1 MSSATNDGIIA
12 LGAVPPVAHNSGDGI
27 FFDGT
32 GKMLIGSGSGDRL
45 QFDGT
50 NFTVQVGSLELD
62 ANNIEIS
69 STKASMSLGEGNIIL
84 MVKCI
89 TIHVGV
95 TVLLNL

>member
-1 MSSATNDGIIA
+1 MLKDG
-12 LGAVPPVAHNSGDGI
+12 V

-69 STKASMSLGEGNIIL
+69 STKASMSLGEGNLIL
-84 MVKCI
+84 DGGNAA
-89 TIHVGV
+89 IHVGV
-95 TVLLNL
+95 SGSTKSI